1 MKDNVQHHQFTKWL
15 AGFVIAA
22 LSGCSPLPNSS
33 QVAHEGAAISI
44 TIKTGNSPTVVF
56 QSGLGE
62 GMAVWSD
69 VLLRLASDVGSFAY
83 DRPGYGDSVSKTG
96 KRDPCLI
103 ARELH
108 ELLNIA
114 GVRPPYL
121 LVGHSFG
128 GIYQY
133 AFAKLY
139 PQDVSAILLV
149 DATHP
154 EHWENMQR
162 RTPNTAA
169 ILLGL
174 RAVAFSETERQ
185 EFDAQGAC
193 ISGLAKIDT
202 PAIPARLLLRGKAGP
217 FESAEFQAMSRE
229 LAARWPE
236 LLPGMTMLRVDG
248 AGHHIQNDNPGIVAR
263 EINTLVAAKTGA
275 P

>member
-1 MKDNVQHHQFTKWL
+1 VKSGNAHFNRSGSAIQARRSNYRCVTITK
-15 AGFVIAA
+15 
-22 LSGCSPLPNSS
+22 S
-33 QVAHEGAAISI
+33 Q
-44 TIKTGNSPTVVF
+44 T
-56 QSGLGE
+56 
-62 GMAVWSD
+62 
-69 VLLRLASDVGSFAY
+69 
-83 DRPGYGDSVSKTG
+83 
-96 KRDPCLI
+96 
-103 ARELH
+103 
-108 ELLNIA
+108 
-114 GVRPPYL
+114 PYL

-139 PQDVSAILLV
+139 PEDVSAILLV

-193 ISGLAKIDT
+193 ISGLAKIGT

-236 LLPGMTMLRVDG
+236 LLPGMTMLRVDE
-248 AGHHIQNDNPGIVAR
+248 AGHHIQKDNPGIVAR